1 MNLKRLALVALTRVI
16 PSVLALTLASA
27 PASHAQSV
35 CSSQTGTNNGYYYSF
50 YLSSGTACMTLGS
63 AGNYSTTFS
72 LGSTGNMVAGKGW
85 ATGSTSRSVGYNAG
99 TFNPGSNAYLSLYGW
114 STSPLIEYYVVD
126 DSGGFTPPGNG
137 ATLLGTVTSDG
148 DTYDIYKVE
157 RVNAPNI
164 TGTNQNFY
172 QYWSVRTS
180 KRAQGSNNT
189 ITFANHVAAWKALG
203 MTLGTMN
210 YQIISTEGYGSSGSS
225 NVTVWSN
232 N

>member
-1 MNLKRLALVALTRVI
+1 MNLKRLALVALTRVA

-27 PASHAQSV
+27 GVSHAQSV
-35 CSSQTGTNNGYYYSF
+35 CTNQTGTNNGFYYQM
-50 YLSSGTACMTLGS
+50 YLSSGTACITLGS

-72 LGSTGNMVAGKGW
+72 LGSSGNMVAGKGW
-85 ATGSTSRSVGYNAG
+85 SAGSTSRVVGYNAG
-99 TFNPGSNAYLSLYGW
+99 VLNLGSNGYLSLYGW
-114 STSPLIEYYVVD
+114 STNPLIEYYVVD
-126 DSGGFTPPGNG
+126 DYGGFTPPGNG

-148 DTYDIYKVE
+148 GTYNIYKVQ

-180 KRAQGSNNT
+180 KRSTGTNNT
-189 ITFANHVAAWKALG
+189 ITFANHVKAWASHG

-210 YQIISTEGYGSSGSS
+210 YQMIATEGYGSTGSS
-225 NVTVWSN
+225 NVTVWSQ
-232 N
+232 